1 MSEFANIE
9 LALIEPSLTN
19 PRKTFNPVKL
29 DELVESIKASG
40 VHAPVLVRPLP
51 GSRVEETSWEPNTIK
66 PRTVRP
72 AYELVAGER
81 RLRASIT
88 AGLATIPAMIRD
100 LTDDQVLEI
109 QIVENLQRDDL
120 TELEEAEGYQALMDH
135 GQVNADAVGSKI
147 GKSRS
152 YVFARL
158 KLLDLCQQCKHALR
172 EGQIDASRALL
183 IARIPDT
190 ALQVKALT
198 EATRANALGE
208 VASVRNLQIWLQ
220 ANVMLR
226 LERAV
231 FNIAD
236 RRLVA
241 SAGSCKDC
249 PKRTGA
255 NPDLFAD
262 VDGADICTDPV
273 CFHGKEDA
281 HRAVLK
287 ARADKNGQRFI
298 EGKEAQEICNK
309 YTSRLDGYLPLDQ
322 VRADLAPEH
331 SGKTL
336 RTLLGKDF
344 PGIVL
349 IENPY
354 TKELVEA
361 VPDDAAETALEDKGM
376 FKPEAFM
383 VSKDHITRRLEGI
396 EKSIKN
402 DTGRK
407 VRARIYQ
414 ATAQAVRGTTDD
426 MAKTLLGSHFLRAYL
441 LTQMEELD
449 TDDMAMAL
457 GYTFQDGEDEVDGL
471 TQFIRACSVADLC
484 RAAIIVM
491 SHSDSHCYY
500 ADTEPLMV
508 NALVAML
515 DVPVKQITKAAT
527 KEVLDDYAEERK
539 ELQAQIDAMK
549 APAAAAAAP
558 APAVAP
564 ATKARKPKLSAG
576 EAQAAI
582 AAAMQ
587 ATPSPGDN
595 FAVGQRVKITTDD
608 NKLGLIARKFAGKV
622 GVITRREDG
631 GGYWDVTFKGRTGG
645 ICQFADDQLEV
656 VAEEVEV

>member
-1 MSEFANIE
+1 MIELQTIALANIVE
-9 LALIEPSLTN
+9 STFN
-19 PRKTFNPVKL
+19 PRKNFNPEKL
-29 DELVESIKASG
+29 AELAESIKVSG
-40 VHAPVLVRPLP
+40 VLQPILVRPL
-51 GSRVEETSWEPNTIK
+51 
-66 PRTVRP
+66 
-72 AYELVAGER
+72 AGER
-81 RLRASIT
+81 VLDTSRNVQFEIIAGARRFRASEI
-88 AGLATIPAMIRD
+88 AGVKTIPA
-100 LTDDQVLEI
+100 
-109 QIVENLQRDDL
+109 IVRAMSNDAAMEAAILENLQRDDL

-135 GQVNADAVGSKI
+135 GQVNAGAVGSKI

-344 PGIVL
+344 PGVVL

-402 DTGRK
+402 DTGRI
-407 VRARIYQ
+407 VRTRVYQ

-549 APAAAAAAP
+549 APAAAAAP
-558 APAVAP
+558 APAVAS
-564 ATKARKPKLSAG
+564 ASKARKPKLSAG

-631 GGYWDVTFKGRTGG
+631 GGFWDVTFKGRTGG

-656 VAEEVEV
+656 VAEEVEA